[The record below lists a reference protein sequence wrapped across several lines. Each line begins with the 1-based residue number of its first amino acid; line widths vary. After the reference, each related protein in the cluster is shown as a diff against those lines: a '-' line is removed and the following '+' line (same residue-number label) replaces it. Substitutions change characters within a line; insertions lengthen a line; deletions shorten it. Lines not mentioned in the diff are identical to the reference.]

1 MGYTGLMPFHSLKNI
16 ITNLDNYN
24 ITSVLFVIPMFII
37 KDHIG
42 IQNNHLIIGGTDTVE
57 LAEQYGTP
65 LYVTNESR
73 VIENFQSYKRA
84 FPDADIYYA
93 AKANGSF
100 AILRMLA
107 KEGAGADVFSYGEL
121 YMALLAG
128 IPREKIL
135 FNGNSKTDFELQKAV
150 ELGVKVSVDSQDEL
164 HTLSEIAEKSGRTI
178 EIAFRVNPD
187 VSPKT
192 HPKISTGL
200 RTSKFGIPSEE
211 VADIYREAKELP
223 GISPSGIHC
232 HIGSQILETAPFTEA
247 TKKTMELVE
256 KVTGLG
262 IDLKF
267 VDMGSGLGIPYRKD
281 EHAPTPRDHAN
292 AILPVFEER
301 TEALGISP
309 KLILEPGRYI
319 VADTTI
325 LLTRVNTVK
334 KAAKNFVGVD
344 AGFNLL
350 VRPTMYDS
358 YHYAVVA
365 NRAASKPEE
374 TYTIVGP
381 ICETGD
387 VFAKDRELPR
397 VEKGDLIALLD
408 AGAYGFSMS
417 SQYNG
422 RPRCAEI
429 LVKEGASD
437 IIRSGEDVGD
447 LLAKQRLPARLM

>member
-1 MGYTGLMPFHSLKNI
+1 MFTIKNH
-16 ITNLDNYN
+16 LE
-24 ITSVLFVIPMFII
+24 
-37 KDHIG
+37 
-42 IQNNHLIIGGTDTVE
+42 IQNNHLIIGKADTTK

-65 LYVTNESR
+65 LYITNETR
-73 VIENFQSYKRA
+73 VVENFNAYKKA

-100 AILRMLA
+100 AILSILA
-107 KEGAGADVFSYGEL
+107 KQGAGADVFSYGEL

-128 IPREKIL
+128 IAKEKIL

-150 ELGVKVSVDSQDEL
+150 EIGVKVSVDSRDEL
-164 HTLSEIAEKSGRTI
+164 HTLSEIAQKAGKEA

-187 VSPKT
+187 VSTKT

-211 VADIYREAKELP
+211 VVNVYREASRLP
-223 GISPSGIHC
+223 GISPTGIHC
-232 HIGSQILETAPFTEA
+232 HIGSQILDISPFREA
-247 TKKTMELVE
+247 ALKMMELVE
-256 KVTGLG
+256 KVTSLG
-262 IDLKF
+262 IELKF

-281 EHAPTPRDHAN
+281 EAQAPTPKDQAD
-292 AILPVFEER
+292 AILPIFKER
-301 TEALGISP
+301 TKALGISP
-309 KLILEPGRYI
+309 RLVLEPGRYI
-319 VADTTI
+319 VGDTTI

-334 KAAKNFVGVD
+334 RAAKNFVGVD

-350 VRPTMYDS
+350 IRPAMYDS

-365 NRAASKPEE
+365 NKASSHPEE

-387 VFAKDRELPR
+387 ILAHDRKLPII
-397 VEKGDLIALLD
+397 EKGDLIALLD

-422 RPRCAEI
+422 RPRCAEV
-429 LVKEGASD
+429 LVKDGVAD
-437 IIRSGEDVGD
+437 VIRSKEDVED
-447 LLAKQRLPARLM
+447 LMAKQTLPARLA

>member
-1 MGYTGLMPFHSLKNI
+1 M
-16 ITNLDNYN
+16 
-24 ITSVLFVIPMFII
+24 I
-37 KDHIG
+37 KDHLEIR
-42 IQNNHLIIGGTDTVE
+42 NNHLIIGGADTTE
-57 LAEQYGTP
+57 LAQRYGTP

-73 VIENFQSYKRA
+73 VIENFRSYREA
-84 FPDADIYYA
+84 FPEADIYYA

-107 KEGAGADVFSYGEL
+107 RQGAGADVFSYGEL

-135 FNGNSKTDFELQKAV
+135 FNGNSKTDFELAKAV
-150 ELGVKVSVDSQDEL
+150 EMGIKISVDSQDEL
-164 HTLSEIAEKSGRTI
+164 HVLSEMADRAGKTVQ
-178 EIAFRVNPD
+178 IAFRVNPD
-187 VSPKT
+187 VSPQT

-211 VADIYREAKELP
+211 TVAIYREAKELP
-223 GISPSGIHC
+223 GISPCGIHC
-232 HIGSQILETAPFTEA
+232 HIGSQILDTSPFTEA
-247 TKKTMELVE
+247 TQKMMDLVE
-256 KVTGLG
+256 KVVELG
-262 IDLKF
+262 IDLEF

-281 EHAPTPRDHAN
+281 ERAPTPQDHSD
-292 AILPVFEER
+292 AILPIFKER
-301 TEALGISP
+301 TEALGITP
-309 KLILEPGRYI
+309 RLILEPGRYI

-365 NRAASKPEE
+365 NKAASPPEGI
-374 TYTIVGP
+374 YTIVGP

-387 VFAKDRELPR
+387 VFAKDRELPGI
-397 VEKGDLIALLD
+397 EKSDLIALLD

-422 RPRCAEI
+422 RPRCAEV
-429 LVKEGASD
+429 LVRDGAAD

-447 LLAKQRLPARLM
+447 LLAKQKLPVRLM

>member
-1 MGYTGLMPFHSLKNI
+1 
-16 ITNLDNYN
+16 
-24 ITSVLFVIPMFII
+24 MFMI
-37 KDHIG
+37 KDHLEIR
-42 IQNNHLIIGGTDTVE
+42 NNHLIIGGADTTE
-57 LAEQYGTP
+57 LAQRYGTP

-73 VIENFQSYKRA
+73 VIENFRSYREA
-84 FPDADIYYA
+84 FPEADIYYA

-107 KEGAGADVFSYGEL
+107 RQGAGADVFSYGEL

-135 FNGNSKTDFELQKAV
+135 FNGNSKTDFELAKAV
-150 ELGVKVSVDSQDEL
+150 EMGIKISVDSQDEL
-164 HTLSEIAEKSGRTI
+164 HVLSEMADRAGKTVQ
-178 EIAFRVNPD
+178 IAFRVNPD
-187 VSPKT
+187 VSPQT

-211 VADIYREAKELP
+211 TVAIYREAKELP
-223 GISPSGIHC
+223 GISPCGIHC
-232 HIGSQILETAPFTEA
+232 HIGSQILDTSPFTEA
-247 TKKTMELVE
+247 TQKMMDLVE
-256 KVTGLG
+256 KVVELG
-262 IDLKF
+262 IDLEF

-281 EHAPTPRDHAN
+281 ERAPTPQDHSD
-292 AILPVFEER
+292 AILPIFKER
-301 TEALGISP
+301 TEALGITP
-309 KLILEPGRYI
+309 RLILEPGRYI

-365 NRAASKPEE
+365 NKAASPPEGI
-374 TYTIVGP
+374 YTIVGP

-387 VFAKDRELPR
+387 VFAKDRELPGI
-397 VEKGDLIALLD
+397 EKSDLIALLD

-422 RPRCAEI
+422 RPRCAEV
-429 LVKEGASD
+429 LVRDGAAD

-447 LLAKQRLPARLM
+447 LLAKQKLPVRLM

>member
-1 MGYTGLMPFHSLKNI
+1 
-16 ITNLDNYN
+16 
-24 ITSVLFVIPMFII
+24 
-37 KDHIG
+37 
-42 IQNNHLIIGGTDTVE
+42 
-57 LAEQYGTP
+57 
-65 LYVTNESR
+65 
-73 VIENFQSYKRA
+73 
-84 FPDADIYYA
+84 
-93 AKANGSF
+93 
-100 AILRMLA
+100 
-107 KEGAGADVFSYGEL
+107 
-121 YMALLAG
+121 LAG

-135 FNGNSKTDFELQKAV
+135 FNGNSKTDLELKKAV
-150 ELGVKVSVDSQDEL
+150 ELEVKVSVDSRDEL
-164 HTLSEIAEKSGRTI
+164 QTLSDISDNAGKRT

-200 RTSKFGIPSEE
+200 RTSKFGIPSAE
-211 VADIYREAKELP
+211 VVRIYSEALELP
-223 GISPSGIHC
+223 GISPCGIHC
-232 HIGSQILETAPFTEA
+232 HVGSQILDTSPFTEA
-247 TKKTMELVE
+247 AKKMMDLVE
-256 KVTGLG
+256 KVVELG
-262 IDLKF
+262 VNLKF
-267 VDMGSGLGIPYRKD
+267 VDMGSGLGIPYKKD
-281 EHAPTPRDHAN
+281 EPAPTPRDHAN
-292 AILPVFEER
+292 AILPVFKER

-309 KLILEPGRYI
+309 RLILEPGRYI

-365 NRAASKPEE
+365 NWAASPPEE

-387 VFAKDRELPR
+387 IFAKDRELPM

-422 RPRCAEI
+422 RPRCAEV
-429 LVKEGASD
+429 LVKDGASD
-437 IIRSGEDVGD
+437 IIRTGEDVGD
-447 LLAKQRLPARLM
+447 LLAKQKLPARLM

>member
-1 MGYTGLMPFHSLKNI
+1 
-16 ITNLDNYN
+16 
-24 ITSVLFVIPMFII
+24 MFTI
-37 KDHIG
+37 KDHLEIK
-42 IQNNHLIIGGTDTVE
+42 NNHLMIGGADTTV
-57 LAEQYGTP
+57 LAEQFGTP

-73 VIENFQSYKRA
+73 VIGNFSSYRKA
-84 FPDADIYYA
+84 FPDADINYA

-107 KEGAGADVFSYGEL
+107 REGAGADVFSFGEL

-128 IPREKIL
+128 IPRKKIL

-150 ELGVKVSVDSQDEL
+150 EIGIKVSVDSLDEL
-164 HTLSEIAEKSGRTI
+164 HTLSKIADSLGKTV

-187 VSPKT
+187 VSAKT

-211 VADIYREAKELP
+211 VVDAYKEANGLP
-223 GISPSGIHC
+223 GILPAGIHC
-232 HIGSQILETAPFTEA
+232 HIGSQILDTTPFTEA
-247 TKKTMELVE
+247 THKMMDLVE
-256 KVTGLG
+256 KITGLG
-262 IDLKF
+262 INLKF
-267 VDMGSGLGIPYRKD
+267 VDMGSGLGIPYKKD
-281 EHAPTPRDHAN
+281 EGQAPTPLDHAK

-301 TEALGISP
+301 TKALGISP
-309 KLILEPGRYI
+309 RLVLEPGRFI

-325 LLTRVNTVK
+325 LLARVNTVK
-334 KAAKNFVGVD
+334 KAARNFVGVD

-350 VRPTMYDS
+350 VRPTMNDS
-358 YHYAVVA
+358 YHHVVVA
-365 NRAASKPEE
+365 NKANSKPED

-387 VFAKDRELPR
+387 IFAKDRTLPHI
-397 VEKGDLIALLD
+397 EKGDLVALLD

-422 RPRCAEI
+422 RPRCAEVLI
-429 LVKEGASD
+429 KDGEADV
-437 IIRSGEDVGD
+437 IRSREDFVD
-447 LLAKQRLPARLM
+447 LLNGQKLPARLM

>member
-1 MGYTGLMPFHSLKNI
+1 
-16 ITNLDNYN
+16 
-24 ITSVLFVIPMFII
+24 MFTI
-37 KDHIG
+37 KDHLEIK
-42 IQNNHLIIGGTDTVE
+42 NNHLIIGGADTVE
-57 LAEQYGTP
+57 LGQQYGTP

-73 VIENFQSYKRA
+73 VIGNFSAYRKA

-100 AILRMLA
+100 AILRILA

-121 YMALLAG
+121 YIALLAG
-128 IPREKIL
+128 IPGEKIL

-150 ELGVKVSVDSQDEL
+150 ELGVKVSVDSRDEL
-164 HTLSEIAEKSGRTI
+164 RTLSEIAETTGRTAQ
-178 EIAFRVNPD
+178 IAFRVNPD

-200 RTSKFGIPSEE
+200 RSSKFGIPSEE
-211 VADIYREAKELP
+211 VVSIYREAKGLP
-223 GISPSGIHC
+223 GISPCGIHC
-232 HIGSQILETAPFTEA
+232 HIGSQILDTSPFTEA
-247 TKKTMELVE
+247 TQKMMDLVE
-256 KVTGLG
+256 KVVDLG

-267 VDMGSGLGIPYRKD
+267 VDMGSGLGILYKKD
-281 EHAPTPRDHAN
+281 EPAPTPKDHAD
-292 AILPVFEER
+292 AILPIFRER
-301 TEALGISP
+301 TEALGIAP

-319 VADTTI
+319 VADTTV

-365 NRAASKPEE
+365 NKAASPPESI
-374 TYTIVGP
+374 YTIVGP

-387 VFAKDRELPR
+387 VFAKDRELPGIG
-397 VEKGDLIALLD
+397 KGDLIALLD

-422 RPRCAEI
+422 RPRCAEV
-429 LVKEGASD
+429 LVKDGASD
-437 IIRSGEDVGD
+437 IIRSAEDVGD
-447 LLAKQRLPARLM
+447 LLAKQKLPARLM

>member
-1 MGYTGLMPFHSLKNI
+1 MGGVTNFGYL
-16 ITNLDNYN
+16 ITYQN
-24 ITSVLFVIPMFII
+24 VMFTI
-37 KDHIG
+37 K
-42 IQNNHLIIGGTDTVE
+42 NHLEIRNDHLVIGGTDTIK
-57 LAEQYGTP
+57 LAEKYGTP

-73 VIENFQSYKRA
+73 IIDNFSAYRKA

-93 AKANGSF
+93 AKANGSL

-107 KEGAGADVFSYGEL
+107 RQGAGADVFSYGEL

-150 ELGVKVSVDSQDEL
+150 EIGIRVSVDSRDEM
-164 HTLSEIAEKSGRTI
+164 HTLSEIAQSSGKTI

-200 RTSKFGIPSEE
+200 KTSKFGIPADE
-211 VADIYREAKELP
+211 VVSVYREASGLSGILP
-223 GISPSGIHC
+223 CGIHC
-232 HIGSQILETAPFTEA
+232 HIGSQILDTSPFTEA
-247 TKKTMELVE
+247 THKMMDLVGKITE
-256 KVTGLG
+256 LG
-262 IDLKF
+262 IKLKF
-267 VDMGSGLGIPYRKD
+267 VDMGSGLGIPYKKD
-281 EHAPTPRDHAN
+281 ETAPTPRDHAN
-292 AILPVFEER
+292 AILPVFKER
-301 TEALGISP
+301 TKNLGISP
-309 KLILEPGRYI
+309 KLVLEPGRYI
-319 VADTTI
+319 VGDTTI

-334 KAAKNFVGVD
+334 KAAKNFAGVD

-350 VRPTMYDS
+350 IRPTMYDS

-365 NRAASKPEE
+365 NKAGSEPEE
-374 TYTIVGP
+374 TYTIAGP

-387 VFAKDRELPR
+387 VFAKDRMLPR
-397 VEKGDLIALLD
+397 VEKGDIIALLD

-422 RPRCAEI
+422 RPRCAEV
-429 LVKEGASD
+429 LVKDGMAD
-437 IIRSGEDVGD
+437 IIRSREDIGD
-447 LLAKQRLPARLM
+447 LIGKQKIPERLM

>member
-1 MGYTGLMPFHSLKNI
+1 MFTIKNH
-16 ITNLDNYN
+16 LE
-24 ITSVLFVIPMFII
+24 I
-37 KDHIG
+37 K
-42 IQNNHLIIGGTDTVE
+42 NNHLIIGGADTVA
-57 LAEQYGTP
+57 LADKFQTP

-73 VIENFQSYKRA
+73 VICNFSAYRKA

-107 KEGAGADVFSYGEL
+107 REGAGADVFSFGEL
-121 YMALLAG
+121 YIALLAG

-150 ELGVKVSVDSQDEL
+150 EIGIKVSVDSLDEL
-164 HTLSEIAEKSGRTI
+164 HTLSKIAENLGKTAD
-178 EIAFRVNPD
+178 IAFRVNPD

-200 RTSKFGIPSEE
+200 RSSKFGIPSEE
-211 VADIYREAKELP
+211 VVDAYKEANRLP
-223 GISPSGIHC
+223 GIAPVGIHC
-232 HIGSQILETAPFTEA
+232 HIGSQILDTAPFTEA
-247 TKKTMELVE
+247 AHKMMDLVE
-256 KVTGLG
+256 KITGLG
-262 IDLKF
+262 INLKF
-267 VDMGSGLGIPYRKD
+267 IDMGSGLGIPYMKD
-281 EHAPTPRDHAN
+281 EGRAPSPHDHAK

-301 TEALGISP
+301 TRALGISP
-309 KLILEPGRYI
+309 RLVLEPGRFI

-358 YHYAVVA
+358 YHHVVVA
-365 NRAASKPEE
+365 NKARSSAED
-374 TYTIVGP
+374 TYTIAGP

-387 VFAKDRELPR
+387 IFARDRTLPHI
-397 VEKGDLIALLD
+397 EKGDLIALLD

-422 RPRCAEI
+422 RPRCAEV
-429 LVKEGASD
+429 LVKDGEAD
-437 IIRSGEDVGD
+437 IIRNREDFVD
-447 LLAKQRLPARLM
+447 LLAGQKLPARLM

>member
-1 MGYTGLMPFHSLKNI
+1 MFTIKNHLEI
-16 ITNLDNYN
+16 E
-24 ITSVLFVIPMFII
+24 
-37 KDHIG
+37 
-42 IQNNHLIIGGTDTVE
+42 NNHLIIGKADTTE
-57 LAEQYGTP
+57 LANRYGTP

-73 VIENFQSYKRA
+73 VVENFRAYRKA

-100 AILRMLA
+100 AILRLLA
-107 KEGAGADVFSYGEL
+107 REGAGADVFSYGEL

-128 IPREKIL
+128 IPREKLL
-135 FNGNSKTDFELQKAV
+135 FNGNSKTDYELQKAV
-150 ELGVKVSVDSQDEL
+150 ELGVKVSVDSRDEL
-164 HTLSEIAEKSGRTI
+164 HTLSEIAQKAGKEV

-200 RTSKFGIPSEE
+200 RSSKFGIPSEE
-211 VADIYREAKELP
+211 VVSVYREASELP
-223 GISPSGIHC
+223 GILPSGIHC
-232 HIGSQILETAPFTEA
+232 HIGSQILDTAPFTEA
-247 TKKTMELVE
+247 AQKMMDLVE
-256 KVTGLG
+256 KVTALG
-262 IDLKF
+262 IHLKF
-267 VDMGSGLGIPYRKD
+267 VDMGSGLGIPYKKD
-281 EHAPTPRDHAN
+281 EAQTPKPKDHAD
-292 AILPVFEER
+292 AILPIFRER
-301 TEALGISP
+301 TKALGISP

-319 VADTTI
+319 VGDTTI

-350 VRPTMYDS
+350 IRPAMYDS

-365 NRAASKPEE
+365 NKAASQPED

-387 VFAKDRELPR
+387 ILAHDRKLPQI
-397 VEKGDLIALLD
+397 EKGDLIALLD

-422 RPRCAEI
+422 RPRCAEV
-429 LVKEGASD
+429 LVKDGVAD
-437 IIRSGEDVGD
+437 VIRSAEDVKD
-447 LLAKQRLPARLM
+447 LMAKQRLPKWLM

>member
-1 MGYTGLMPFHSLKNI
+1 M
-16 ITNLDNYN
+16 
-24 ITSVLFVIPMFII
+24 TSVNCALMFTI
-37 KDHIG
+37 KDHLEIS
-42 IQNNHLIIGGTDTVE
+42 NDHLIIGKMDTIS
-57 LAEQYGTP
+57 LAEKFGTP

-73 VIENFQSYKRA
+73 IIENFSAYRRA

-107 KEGAGADVFSYGEL
+107 REGAGADVFSYGEL

-150 ELGVKVSVDSQDEL
+150 DLGVKVSVDSLDEL
-164 HTLSEIAEKSGRTI
+164 HTLSNLAKVAGKKV

-200 RTSKFGIPSEE
+200 RSSKFGIPSEE
-211 VADIYREAKELP
+211 VVSAYLEASGLP
-223 GISPSGIHC
+223 GITPCGIHC
-232 HIGSQILETAPFTEA
+232 HIGSQILETTSFTEA
-247 TKKTMELVE
+247 THKMMDLVE
-256 KVTGLG
+256 KVTKIG

-267 VDMGSGLGIPYRKD
+267 VDMGSGLGIPYKKD
-281 EHAPTPRDHAN
+281 EGQAPTPKDHAN
-292 AILPVFEER
+292 AIVPIFKEK

-309 KLILEPGRYI
+309 KLILEPGRFI

-325 LLTRVNTVK
+325 LLTRVNTMK

-365 NRAASKPEE
+365 NKASSPAEE

-387 VFAKDRELPR
+387 IFAKDRMLPHI
-397 VEKGDLIALLD
+397 EKGDIIALLD

-422 RPRCAEI
+422 RPRCAEV
-429 LVKEGASD
+429 LVKDGKAD
-437 IIRSGEDVGD
+437 IIRTREDIQD
-447 LLAKQRLPARLM
+447 LMGRQTLPARLM

>member
-1 MGYTGLMPFHSLKNI
+1 M
-16 ITNLDNYN
+16 ITVNCA
-24 ITSVLFVIPMFII
+24 PMFTI
-37 KDHIG
+37 KNHLEIR
-42 IQNNHLIIGGTDTVE
+42 NNHLVIGGVDATE
-57 LAEQYGTP
+57 LAERYGTP

-73 VIENFQSYKRA
+73 VVDNFSVYRKA

-107 KEGAGADVFSYGEL
+107 REGAGADVFSYGEL

-135 FNGNSKTDFELQKAV
+135 FNGNSKTNFELQKAV
-150 ELGVKVSVDSQDEL
+150 DIGVKVSVDSRDEL
-164 HTLSEIAEKSGRTI
+164 HTLSEIAQHREKTI

-187 VSPKT
+187 VSPNT

-200 RTSKFGIPSEE
+200 RTSKFGIPAGD
-211 VADIYREAKELP
+211 VVNIYGEAKELP
-223 GISPSGIHC
+223 GISPAGIHC
-232 HIGSQILETAPFTEA
+232 HIGSQILDTAPFKEMA
-247 TKKTMELVE
+247 EKMMDLVE
-256 KVTGLG
+256 KVTALG
-262 IDLKF
+262 IELKF
-267 VDMGSGLGIPYRKD
+267 VDFGSGLGIPYKKD
-281 EHAPTPRDHAN
+281 ESAPTPYDHAN
-292 AILPVFEER
+292 AILPVFRER
-301 TEALGISP
+301 TEALGIAP
-309 KLILEPGRYI
+309 KLIIEPGRYI

-365 NRAASKPEE
+365 NKAASPSDD

-387 VFAKDRELPR
+387 IFAKDRELPH

-422 RPRCAEI
+422 RPRCAEV
-429 LVKEGASD
+429 LVKDGEAD
-437 IIRSGEDVGD
+437 VIRSAEDFGD
-447 LLAKQRLPARLM
+447 LLAKQKLPARLM

>member
-1 MGYTGLMPFHSLKNI
+1 
-16 ITNLDNYN
+16 
-24 ITSVLFVIPMFII
+24 MFTI
-37 KDHIG
+37 KDHLEIK
-42 IQNNHLIIGGTDTVE
+42 NNHLMIGGADTTV
-57 LAEQYGTP
+57 LAEQFGTP

-73 VIENFQSYKRA
+73 VIGNFSAYRKA
-84 FPDADIYYA
+84 FPDADINYA

-100 AILRMLA
+100 AILRILA
-107 KEGAGADVFSYGEL
+107 REGAGADVFSFGEL

-150 ELGVKVSVDSQDEL
+150 EIGIKVSVDSIDEL
-164 HTLSEIAEKSGRTI
+164 HTLSKIADSLGKTV

-187 VSPKT
+187 VSAKT

-211 VADIYREAKELP
+211 VVDAYKEANGLP
-223 GISPSGIHC
+223 GILPAGIHC
-232 HIGSQILETAPFTEA
+232 HIGSQILDTTPFTEA
-247 TKKTMELVE
+247 THKMMDLVE
-256 KVTGLG
+256 KITGLG
-262 IDLKF
+262 INLKF
-267 VDMGSGLGIPYRKD
+267 VDMGSGLGIPYKKD
-281 EHAPTPRDHAN
+281 EGQAPTPLDHAK

-301 TEALGISP
+301 TKALGISISP
-309 KLILEPGRYI
+309 KLVLEPGRFI

-334 KAAKNFVGVD
+334 KAARNFVGVD

-358 YHYAVVA
+358 YHHIVVA
-365 NRAASKPEE
+365 NKANSKPED

-387 VFAKDRELPR
+387 IFAKDRTLPHI
-397 VEKGDLIALLD
+397 EKGDLVALLD

-422 RPRCAEI
+422 RPRCAEVLI
-429 LVKEGASD
+429 KDGEADV
-437 IIRSGEDVGD
+437 IRRREDFED
-447 LLAKQRLPARLM
+447 LLNGQKLPARLM

>member
-1 MGYTGLMPFHSLKNI
+1 MFTIKNHLEI
-16 ITNLDNYN
+16 R
-24 ITSVLFVIPMFII
+24 
-37 KDHIG
+37 
-42 IQNNHLIIGGTDTVE
+42 NNHLIIGRADTTE

-73 VIENFQSYKRA
+73 VIENFSSYKKA

-100 AILRMLA
+100 AILRMLS
-107 KEGAGADVFSYGEL
+107 KQGAGADVFSYGEL

-128 IPREKIL
+128 IPADKIL

-150 ELGVKVSVDSQDEL
+150 EIGVKISVDSKDEL
-164 HTLSEIAEKSGRTI
+164 YTLSQIAEKAKKEA

-200 RTSKFGIPSEE
+200 RASKFGIPSEE
-211 VADIYREAKELP
+211 VVGIYQEASELA
-223 GISPSGIHC
+223 GISPCGMHC
-232 HIGSQILETAPFTEA
+232 HIGSQILDAAPFREA
-247 TKKTMELVE
+247 MHKMMDLVE
-256 KVTGLG
+256 KVTELG

-267 VDMGSGLGIPYRKD
+267 VDMGSGLGIPYTKD
-281 EHAPTPRDHAN
+281 ERAPTPHDHAD

-301 TEALGISP
+301 TGALGISP

-319 VADTTI
+319 VGDTTI
-325 LLTRVNTVK
+325 LLARVNTVK

-350 VRPTMYDS
+350 IRPAMYDS

-365 NRAASKPEE
+365 NKAASPPEE

-387 VFAKDRELPR
+387 ILAHDRELPHI
-397 VEKGDLIALLD
+397 EKGDLIALLD

-429 LVKEGASD
+429 LVKDGEAD
-437 IIRSGEDVGD
+437 VIRGREDVEE
-447 LLAKQRLPARLM
+447 LMAKQKLPARLL

>member
-1 MGYTGLMPFHSLKNI
+1 
-16 ITNLDNYN
+16 
-24 ITSVLFVIPMFII
+24 MFTMENHLEIR
-37 KDHIG
+37 
-42 IQNNHLIIGGTDTVE
+42 NNHLIIGRADTTE
-57 LAEQYGTP
+57 LAERYGTP

-73 VIENFQSYKRA
+73 VIENFSSYKKA
-84 FPDADIYYA
+84 FPHADIYYA

-100 AILRMLA
+100 AILRILA
-107 KEGAGADVFSYGEL
+107 KQGAGADVFSYGEL

-150 ELGVKVSVDSQDEL
+150 EIGVKVSVDSRDEL
-164 HTLSEIAEKSGRTI
+164 HTLSQIAQKAKKEV

-200 RTSKFGIPSEE
+200 RTSKFGIPSGE
-211 VADIYREAKELP
+211 VVDIYREASELP
-223 GISPSGIHC
+223 GISPCGMHC
-232 HIGSQILETAPFTEA
+232 HIGSQILDTAPFREA
-247 TKKTMELVE
+247 MHKMMDLVE
-256 KVTGLG
+256 KVTALG
-262 IDLKF
+262 IDLSF
-267 VDMGSGLGIPYRKD
+267 VDMGSGLGIPYKKD
-281 EHAPTPRDHAN
+281 ERAPTPQDHAD

-301 TEALGISP
+301 TGALGISP

-319 VADTTI
+319 VGDTTI

-350 VRPTMYDS
+350 IRPSMYES

-365 NRAASKPEE
+365 NKAASPPGD
-374 TYTIVGP
+374 TYTIAGP

-387 VFAKDRELPR
+387 ILAHDRELPHI
-397 VEKGDLIALLD
+397 EKGDLIALLD
-408 AGAYGFSMS
+408 SGAYGFSMS

-429 LVKEGASD
+429 LVKDGEAD
-437 IIRSGEDVGD
+437 VIREREDVEE
-447 LLAKQRLPARLM
+447 LMAKQRLPARLL

>member
-1 MGYTGLMPFHSLKNI
+1 MFTIDNHITIKN
-16 ITNLDNYN
+16 
-24 ITSVLFVIPMFII
+24 S
-37 KDHIG
+37 
-42 IQNNHLIIGGTDTVE
+42 HLLIGGTDTIE
-57 LAEQYGTP
+57 LAEKYGTP

-73 VIENFQSYKRA
+73 ITENFLAYKNA
-84 FPDADIYYA
+84 FPEADIYYA

-100 AILRMLA
+100 AILRLLA
-107 KEGAGADVFSYGEL
+107 RVGAGADVFSYGEM

-150 ELGVKVSVDSQDEL
+150 EIGVKVSVDSRDEL
-164 HTLSEIAEKSGRTI
+164 HTLSEIAEYHGKSV

-211 VADIYREAKELP
+211 VVSVYKEAKELP
-223 GISPSGIHC
+223 GILPYGIHC
-232 HIGSQILETAPFTEA
+232 HIGSQILETTSFTEA
-247 TKKTMELVE
+247 AHKMMDLVE
-256 KVTGLG
+256 KVTQIG

-267 VDMGSGLGIPYRKD
+267 VDMGSGLGIPYKKD
-281 EHAPTPRDHAN
+281 EPTPAPTPRDHAK
-292 AILPVFEER
+292 AILPVFQEKIGE
-301 TEALGISP
+301 LGISP
-309 KLILEPGRYI
+309 RLILEPGRYI
-319 VADTTI
+319 VADTTL

-350 VRPTMYDS
+350 IRPTMYDS
-358 YHYAVVA
+358 YHYVVVA
-365 NRAASKPEE
+365 NKAAQPPEE

-387 VFAKDRELPR
+387 IFAKDRELPHIA
-397 VEKGDLIALLD
+397 KGDLIALLD
-408 AGAYGFSMS
+408 TGAYGFSMS

-429 LVKEGASD
+429 LVKEGESD
-437 IIRSGEDVGD
+437 IIRDREEVGD
-447 LLAKQRLPARLM
+447 ILAKQRLPSRLM